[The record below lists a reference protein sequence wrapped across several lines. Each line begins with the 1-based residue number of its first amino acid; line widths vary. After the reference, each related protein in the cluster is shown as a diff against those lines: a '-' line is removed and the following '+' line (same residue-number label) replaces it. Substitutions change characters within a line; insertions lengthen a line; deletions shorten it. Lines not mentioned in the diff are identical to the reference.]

1 MWIVRLALTRP
12 YTFIVLALAI
22 LLMGVYSLSKTPTDI
37 FPNIKIP
44 VVATIWSYSGLSPYN
59 MATRIIL
66 SSERSA
72 ATIVNDVEHTE
83 STSLNGIAVVKYFF
97 QPGVNTDLAYSQI
110 TGVSQSLLRATP
122 PGTTPPFI
130 LAFNASTVPI
140 LQLALSSETLS
151 EAQLFDTANT
161 LLRTQ
166 LTTVRGA
173 AIPYPFGGQQR
184 QIQVDLNPTALNAYN
199 LSAADVSSAIGA
211 QNLILPAGTQ
221 KIGSLEYF
229 IDINTNIKSP
239 EELNNIPIKTVN
251 NRVVFVRDVAHVRDG
266 NPPQT
271 NIVRRDGHRAVL
283 MSVLKNG
290 TASTLDIIKNIKI
303 KLPQVKDTLPPELNI
318 DLVGDQSLFVSAA
331 ISGVIQEAVIAAA
344 LTALMILLF
353 LGSWRSTVIIAI
365 SIPLSI
371 LASLACLAALGE
383 TINIMTLGGLALAV
397 GILVDD
403 ATVTIE
409 NINWHLEQGKDVTS
423 AILEGA
429 EQIAIPALVS
439 TLAICIVFVPMFQM
453 PGIAKFLFVPLA
465 EAVVFAMLASYLLS
479 RTLVP
484 TLAHYWL
491 QPHHPD
497 SGTPTQRWARWQH
510 SFERGFQA
518 LRQQYQHWL
527 QQAVHANT
535 RFIVPFMS
543 VVVLTGLIA
552 FPLASWLPGLGQDFF
567 PSVDGGTIK
576 LHMRARTGVR
586 IDETTRLCDQV
597 EDLIREVIPANE
609 RTTLVDN
616 IGVPYSGINLTYS
629 TSAPVGPGDAD
640 IFITLAGNHRPTA
653 EYVKILRHRLR
664 EQFPGTQFSFLAAD
678 IVSQIL
684 NFGLPSPIDIQI
696 AGFNEP
702 ANRELADRMLEDLK
716 QIPGVVD
723 MRIQQAFDY
732 PQINVNVDRSRAA
745 LLGLTEQNVAQSLLI
760 TLSGSA
766 QTAPSFWIEPK
777 TGSGYAVTAQAP
789 QYFMQS
795 LNDLGNVPVN
805 ASNSQSPQLLSNVAT
820 FERANSAAV
829 VNHYNAQPVID
840 IFGSVEGSDLG
851 FVSAQVQ
858 HVLAKYQ
865 KDLARGTKVTVR
877 GQVQTMNDAFSGLL
891 WGLLAAVVL
900 IYLLMVVNF
909 QSWLDPFIIITA
921 LPAALA
927 GIVWMLFI
935 THTTV
940 SVPALTGAIM
950 CMGVATAN
958 SVLIVSFARERVS
971 QGVTPLSAAIEAGV
985 TRFRPVLMTALA
997 MIIGMIPMALGLG
1010 DGGEQNA
1017 PLGRAVI
1024 GGLSLATLAT
1034 LFLVP
1039 TVFAYLHRD
1048 RQAALTPTDS
1058 A

>member
-1 MWIVRLALTRP
+1 MWIVRLALRRP

-22 LLMGVYSLSKTPTDI
+22 LLMGGYSISRTPTDI

-66 SSERSA
+66 TTERTA
-72 ATIVNDVEHTE
+72 ATTVNDVEHTE

-110 TGVSQSLLRATP
+110 TGVSQSLLRTAP

-140 LQLALSSETLS
+140 LQLALSSESLS
-151 EAQLFDTANT
+151 EAQLFDMGNT
-161 LLRTQ
+161 VLRTQ

-173 AIPYPFGGQQR
+173 AIPYPYGGKQR
-184 QIQVDLNPTALNAYN
+184 QIQVDLNPAAMSAYN
-199 LSAADVSSAIGA
+199 LSAADISAAIGA
-211 QNLILPAGTQ
+211 QNIILPAGTQ
-221 KIGSLEYF
+221 KIGELEYY
-229 IDINTNIKSP
+229 IDINANIKTVD
-239 EELNNIPIKTVN
+239 ELNHIPIKTVN
-251 NRVVFVRDVAHVRDG
+251 NKIVYISDVAYVRDG

-290 TASTLDIIKNIKI
+290 SASTLDIINNIKT
-303 KLPQVKDTLPPELNI
+303 KLPQARESLPPELNI

-331 ISGVIQEAVIAAA
+331 ITGVIREAVIAAA

-353 LGSWRSTVIIAI
+353 LGSWRSTVIIAV

-371 LASLACLAALGE
+371 LASITCLSALGE

-409 NINWHLEQGKDVTS
+409 NINWHLENGKDVTS

-429 EQIAIPALVS
+429 DQIAIPALVS

-453 PGIAKFLFVPLA
+453 PGITKYLFIPLA
-465 EAVVFAMLASYLLS
+465 EAVVFAMLASYMLS

-491 QPHHPD
+491 KPHQPHTESP
-497 SGTPTQRWARWQH
+497 SNRWIQ
-510 SFERGFQA
+510 F
-518 LRQQYQHWL
+518 
-527 QQAVHANT
+527 QQAFEKAFVNYREQYKTLLTRAVNANT
-535 RFIVPFMS
+535 RFIIPFMGA
-543 VVVLTGLIA
+543 VFLTTLIA
-552 FPLASWLPGLGQDFF
+552 FPFGKWLPGLGQDFF

-576 LHMRARTGVR
+576 LHLRARTGIR
-586 IDETTRLCDQV
+586 IDETTQLCDEV
-597 EDLIREVIPANE
+597 EKLIRQVIPASE
-609 RTTLVDN
+609 RTTVVDN
-616 IGVPYSGINLTYS
+616 IGVPYSGINLSYS

-640 IFITLAGNHRPTA
+640 IFVTLANHHRPTS
-653 EYVKILRHRLR
+653 EYVKLLRTQLH

-684 NFGLPSPIDIQI
+684 NFGLPSPIDVQI
-696 AGFNEP
+696 AGFNET
-702 ANRELADRMLEDLK
+702 ANRELADHMLEDLK
-716 QIPGVVD
+716 KIPGVVD
-723 MRIQQAFDY
+723 MRVQQAYDY
-732 PQINVNVDRSRAA
+732 PQVNVNVDRSRAA

-777 TGSGYAVTAQAP
+777 SGSSYSVTAQAP
-789 QYFMQS
+789 QYFMRS
-795 LNDLGNVPVN
+795 LNDLANVPVT
-805 ASNSQSPQLLSNVAT
+805 ASSNSAPQLLSNIAT
-820 FERANSAAV
+820 FQRVTSPAV

-840 IFGSVEGSDLG
+840 IFGSAEGIDLG
-851 FVSAQVQ
+851 FVAASINK
-858 HVLAKYQ
+858 VLAKY
-865 KDLARGTKVTVR
+865 KNDIARGTKVTVR

-935 THTTV
+935 THTSV

-958 SVLIVSFARERVS
+958 SVLIVSFARERLGT
-971 QGVTPLSAAIEAGV
+971 GVLAIEAAIEAGV

-997 MIIGMIPMALGLG
+997 MVIGMIPMALGLG

-1024 GGLSLATLAT
+1024 GGLLLATIAT

-1039 TVFAYLHRD
+1039 TVFAYLHREH
-1048 RQAALTPTDS
+1048 RQ
-1058 A
+1058 